1 METCRD
7 RSRSG
12 DTAAVQ
18 LMVGDQNRMAVA
30 RVGCHLIVVGTG
42 EPRVKDGPAFTTTPT
57 EKPTDALR

>member
-1 METCRD
+1 
-7 RSRSG
+7 
-12 DTAAVQ
+12 
-18 LMVGDQNRMAVA
+18 MVGDQNRMAVA